1 VAVRTSREIVI
12 EASPEAV
19 MDALADVEALP
30 SYSPAYKRAEV
41 VDRYED

>member
-12 EASPEAV
+12 EAPEAI

-30 SYSPAYKRAEV
+30 ADS
-41 VDRYED
+41 